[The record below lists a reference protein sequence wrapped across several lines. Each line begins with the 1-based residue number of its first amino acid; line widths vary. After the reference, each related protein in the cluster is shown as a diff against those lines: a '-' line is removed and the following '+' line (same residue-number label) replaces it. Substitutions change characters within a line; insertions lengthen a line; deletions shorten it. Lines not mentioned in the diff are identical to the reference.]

1 MKGVVADFVACP
13 HVQNFLAR
21 RLKGPAVNG
30 AVCVA
35 YARALVALPAC
46 GRQMN
51 RELLADR
58 FSDWR
63 RIALE
68 TRQARTQGALT
79 RRPQFTAN
87 RVIVVQVERA

>member
-1 MKGVVADFVACP
+1 
-13 HVQNFLAR
+13 
-21 RLKGPAVNG
+21 
-30 AVCVA
+30 
-35 YARALVALPAC
+35 
-46 GRQMN
+46 MN

-79 RRPQFTAN
+79 RRPQFTAH